1 MRILKLSVS
10 NIAWSADRDDEIFYF
25 LSENN
30 YTGLEIA
37 PTRVIPDT
45 PYDKL
50 PEAVRFSNGLHERYA
65 LKISS
70 MQSIWFGITE
80 SIFGSETERES
91 LVDYTKKAID
101 FACAVGCGNLVF
113 GCPKN
118 RAIPEGLSLSDCLPI
133 AHEFFRIIGDYA
145 AKSGTYIAI
154 EANPPIYNTNFIN
167 TTAEAFDL
175 CKELNNPGVKVNIDL
190 GTIIY
195 NNESMQL
202 IYDNITQINHV
213 HISEPYLAPVEKRQ
227 LHIEL
232 LYKLKS
238 LDYDKYISIEM
249 GNKNDIDVV
258 KNTILYVKELCDDL

>member
-1 MRILKLSVS
+1 MKLSVS
-10 NIAWSADRDDEIFYF
+10 NIAWSADHDDEIYEF

-30 YTGLEIA
+30 YNGLEIA

-45 PYDKL
+45 PYDEMS
-50 PEAVRFSNGLHERYA
+50 EAVRFSNELRERYD
-65 LKISS
+65 LEVSS
-70 MQSIWFGITE
+70 MQSIWFGMTE
-80 SIFGSETERES
+80 SIFGSETERGLLIE
-91 LVDYTKKAID
+91 YTKKAID
-101 FACAVGCGNLVF
+101 FANAIGCGNLVF

-118 RAIPEGLSLSDCLPI
+118 RDIPQGMSLSDSLPI
-133 AHEFFRIIGDYA
+133 AHEFFRMIGDYA
-145 AKSGTYIAI
+145 VQSGTYIAI

-195 NNESMQL
+195 NKES
-202 IYDNITQINHV
+202 IKPVYDNITQINHV
-213 HISEPYLAPVEKRQ
+213 HISEPYLAPIEKRQ

-232 LYKLKS
+232 LSELKR

-249 GNKNDIDVV
+249 GNRNDIDKV